1 MTSKVK
7 GMDRRRGPRA
17 APPYEGSLVEP
28 TTKWLEVDLWGS
40 CSGNVL
46 CRVIRRRQLEI
57 MSLLG
62 MRLNCL
68 RLYDLV
74 AQWSELLLSTFEW
87 EVRHLLTQRS
97 HLGGS

>member
-17 APPYEGSLVEP
+17 APPYEGSH
-28 TTKWLEVDLWGS
+28 THNKWLEVDLWGS

-46 CRVIRRRQLEI
+46 CRVIRRRQPKTI
-57 MSLLG
+57 SLLG